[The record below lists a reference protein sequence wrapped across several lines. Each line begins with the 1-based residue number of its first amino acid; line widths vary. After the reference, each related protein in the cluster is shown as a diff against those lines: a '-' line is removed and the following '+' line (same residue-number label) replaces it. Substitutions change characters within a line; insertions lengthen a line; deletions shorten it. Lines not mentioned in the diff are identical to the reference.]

1 MRVLITGTDG
11 YIGCLMA
18 PHIAAAG
25 HDVVGLDT
33 GYFRDAQLGAEPFSA
48 FRTITKDVRL
58 VTRDDLDGI
67 DAVVHLAGLS
77 NDALGELSRRVT
89 FDINHRATMRLAA
102 LCKTAGISRFVYASS
117 CSIYGKSSA
126 DIVDEQSPFDP
137 QTDYAVCKM
146 LDERELSDLA
156 DDTFSPTFLRNATA
170 FGASPRM
177 RAMDLKD

>member
-67 DAVVHLAGLS
+67 VRH
-77 NDALGELSRRVT
+77 ALEWEDRLSR
-89 FDINHRATMRLAA
+89 L
-102 LCKTAGISRFVYASS
+102 K
-117 CSIYGKSSA
+117 
-126 DIVDEQSPFDP
+126 
-137 QTDYAVCKM
+137 
-146 LDERELSDLA
+146 
-156 DDTFSPTFLRNATA
+156 RNAPEMART
-170 FGASPRM
+170 
-177 RAMDLKD
+177 